1 MVDEQLDV
9 IPVSTQTNPLPP
21 TSHLHCPRF
30 PPGVVI
36 HSDPANASTLES
48 MTTLML
54 LSAFIAIIA
63 AADTLTRANEI
74 KIFFIIDF

>member
-1 MVDEQLDV
+1 MVDEQSYNS
-9 IPVSTQTNPLPP
+9 PVETQTNPLPP
-21 TSHLHCPRF
+21 TSHLHCPMS
-30 PPGVVI
+30 PPGSVR
-36 HSDPANASTLES
+36 HSDPASASTLES